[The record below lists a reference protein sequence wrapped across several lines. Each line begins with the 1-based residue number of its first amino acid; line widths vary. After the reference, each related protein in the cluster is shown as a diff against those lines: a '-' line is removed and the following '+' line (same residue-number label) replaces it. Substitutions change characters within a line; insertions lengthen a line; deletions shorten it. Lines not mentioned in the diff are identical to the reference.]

1 MLDFMLKNAFHQHT
15 GTEANGLGALPAVAS
30 LQNVNVVLGLV
41 VVVLISILIS
51 HPHAAPA

>member
-1 MLDFMLKNAFHQHT
+1 MLDFMLKNSFHQHS
-15 GTEANGLGALPAVAS
+15 GAEAHGLGALPAVAS
-30 LQNVNVVLGLV
+30 LRNLSVVLGLV